1 MEEAMA
7 KIIITEFVS
16 LDGVCEAPEKWSLA
30 YWDGETEKFK
40 TEELAQTDGLLLG
53 RVTYDG
59 FAEAWPSRS
68 GDFADRFN
76 ALPKFVVSKSL
87 KDPTWNYSKVL
98 GGSAKQAIE
107 NLKSEFKGDLYV
119 HGSLSLA
126 QFLIANGLADEIH
139 LLVYPLALGG
149 GKRLFGGGDMTK
161 FELLNAVTFS
171 SGILALKYRCVAAQ
185 S

>member
-1 MEEAMA
+1 MG

-30 YWDGETEKFK
+30 YWGEETQKFK
-40 TEELAQTDGLLLG
+40 TEELAQTDALLLG

-68 GDFADRFN
+68 GEFADRFN
-76 ALPKFVVSKSL
+76 ALPKFVVSQSL
-87 KDPTWNYSKVL
+87 KDPKWSSSKVV
-98 GGSAKQAIE
+98 GGPARAAIAD
-107 NLKSEFKGDLYV
+107 LKSDFNGSLYV

-126 QFLIANGLADEIH
+126 QLLIAAGLADEIH

-149 GKRLFGGGDMTK
+149 GKRLFGEGDIAK
-161 FELLNAVTFS
+161 FELINASAFS
-171 SGILALKYRCVAAQ
+171 LGVLALKYRPAARP
-185 S
+185 

>member
-1 MEEAMA
+1 MG

-30 YWDGETEKFK
+30 YWNAETEKFK
-40 TEELAQTDGLLLG
+40 TDELAQTDGLLLG

-59 FAEAWPSRS
+59 FAEAWPSRK

-76 ALPKFVVSKSL
+76 ALPKFVVSQSL
-87 KDPTWNYSKVL
+87 KEPKWNYSTVL
-98 GGSAKQAIE
+98 GGPVKQAIE
-107 NLKSEFKGDLYV
+107 ALKPAFKGNLYV

-126 QFLIANGLADEIH
+126 RSLIASGLADEIH

-149 GKRLFGGGDMTK
+149 GKRLFGEGEMTK
-161 FELLNAVTFS
+161 FALIEAVTFA
-171 SGILALKYRCVAAQ
+171 SGILALKYRPA
-185 S
+185 

>member
-1 MEEAMA
+1 MG

-30 YWDGETEKFK
+30 YWNSETEKFK
-40 TEELAQTDGLLLG
+40 TDELAQTDGLLLG

-59 FAEAWPSRS
+59 FAEAWPGRK

-76 ALPKFVVSKSL
+76 ALPKFVVSQTLTEPK
-87 KDPTWNYSKVL
+87 WNDSKVL
-98 GGSAKQAIE
+98 AGPAKQTLE
-107 NLKSEFKGDLYV
+107 TLKPEFKGNLYV

-126 QFLIANGLADEIH
+126 RLLIACGLADEIH

-149 GKRLFGGGDMTK
+149 GKRLFGEGEMTR
-161 FELLNAVTFS
+161 FALVDAVTFG
-171 SGILALKYRCVAAQ
+171 SGILALKYRPAQ